1 MVVYCNI
8 CVTKQKIK
16 VESWKNKVDRPC
28 VERIR
33 AFQNPPALIGQ
44 IMEMM
49 IILIGK
55 NKFPENSP
63 VFKSSTDGGK
73 DDENSKVNADK
84 SKSSKKKVLS

>member
-1 MVVYCNI
+1 
-8 CVTKQKIK
+8 
-16 VESWKNKVDRPC
+16 
-28 VERIR
+28 
-33 AFQNPPALIGQ
+33 
-44 IMEMM
+44 MEMM

-73 DDENSKVNADK
+73 DDENSKLNAEK